1 MARSHSYESFSMNLL
16 KWKATALLGCLSA
29 VCVAIVGAQPMSV
42 AFAATNEALDI
53 SFGGQFNDG
62 TNYNSAGEEVMN
74 GSLQIVG
81 NASGY
86 QNLDTQGMVLAGASQ
101 GLRFITTNAALA
113 LGDAD
118 GDVTTSFRAEVK
130 ATPTS
135 TQQNMGTVFSAG
147 GNIFMRYKNA
157 STLEWGF
164 ASHDGG
170 WHNHLAETPAPT
182 LNHEHIFQMEYL
194 YTPEQT
200 TMELFIDG
208 VSRGTAIASAAAAKI
223 GAANGESLRATYGF
237 GNEVNA
243 GGLTRGFV
251 GKLGALRIAS
261 VDSPWEFGAID
272 TNTLLH
278 VNFDGTAANGSYA
291 KSGSEIM
298 KGTLTLRRG
307 TQGPA
312 SGAVI
317 LTDAQSGV
325 HFEPTAGTFTL
336 GSGATIDEPVVAE
349 VRLTPSTPEAL
360 DTIIAI
366 GGNIFLR
373 YKDANTLEYGFS
385 YQDAAGTWA
394 DAKQEVSA
402 PSANEEHVYALA
414 YIPSD
419 THTRLMLSTDGHT
432 HTEVTA
438 AHKAALHAHSTGIVG
453 FGNEVHPDTNAARRG
468 LAGSISEARFA
479 HATANFTADE
489 FVLTAPVPCVVPD
502 DIQPANYIEVSAD
515 DCAALVEKKLSMLR
529 PTEKQARYL
538 DMEQIGFMHF
548 NMNTFTGSEW
558 GNGAETPADFNP
570 THLDTDQWAKAFA
583 DAGFKMVMITVKHHD
598 GFMLYD
604 SRYSEHDTGST
615 PSHVDVFR
623 SFADSM
629 RKYGVGVGIY
639 FSQADSKAERLGIFG
654 NGSPRQKRTIPTL
667 VDGDDRADKVASGE
681 LPTFTYQATDYGA
694 YFLNT
699 LYELLTEYGEI
710 EEVWFDGAQG
720 NTHNVETYDQAEF
733 YDMIQKL
740 QPGAVIANAANDA
753 RWVGNE
759 AGWARNAEWSPQVG
773 EIHTND
779 QGLLGRFALKPG
791 QSTGSYPNLGQFDGH
806 ANSVMNQVRS
816 GAVNTA
822 HWIPAEVDVR
832 NTGSWFWN
840 QGVQQRSVAEVVRY
854 YEESTGRNAMMLLN
868 VAPDNTGRFTDRD
881 IAQLQGFAAEI
892 RARYGTPDLALG
904 KPAKVIVGGQER
916 AAASETAVPS
926 LVDGSNLT
934 GYNSGSRTP
943 IYEVDFGAPTTFQ
956 YLVFG
961 ENSRAAGQQ
970 VSGFEVQVHS
980 GDGAWTKIAEAP
992 VIGNRR
998 NVALDAPVTADK
1010 IRLVITSARGPVDI
1024 SRFEV
1029 HARGNAALAGELQP
1043 RVIYLDTSAT
1053 AAGDGT
1059 KGAPM
1064 NSLQQLA
1071 ASGTLPP
1078 GSVIYVKAG
1087 TTVVGDQWPSGYGT
1101 AELPIT
1107 IAPYHDG
1114 QCYAGG
1120 VDFDIRFKENAAAAD
1135 TTALTPQA
1143 MLESS
1148 GLGAAGWR
1156 FATSA
1161 QPTKMASFVPQ
1172 TDMSAVASSE
1182 YSGARA
1188 TAAIDGNPNTWWE
1201 SNWNPKPTP
1210 RFPQHIVIDLGKEYS
1225 DLTSVHY
1232 TPRQNM
1238 ANSRAHEYDVY
1249 ISADTEFTEAEKVA
1263 SGALVNSAQTQ
1274 AISLGDEPVA
1284 GRYIKLVVKSE
1295 FGNGE
1300 TAGAAEI
1307 NVERVP
1313 VAPAAEAATL
1323 CKPAAPVKLSVPDEV
1338 MDVTVGTAI
1347 VPIQLGVEN
1356 GTITAVTGL
1365 PSGLSFDS
1373 QTNHIMGTPTAA
1385 VGEYVVTVS
1394 AAGQQGEP
1402 TMRTF
1407 TIRVKGAASE
1417 PVPGSGESS
1426 GNSKPSTGGTSTAS
1440 GTGTAGSSEVTT
1452 LGRQGDGGHRNGEK
1466 APQGAAP
1473 NLLHN
1478 LSNTGSQSVWAVLFA
1493 LLLVLGG
1500 GILIECTAARAR
1512 VHSTRS
1518 EDA

>member
-1 MARSHSYESFSMNLL
+1 MAGVRNDQLYQLRSSGTRRKANVINPHQSFSH
-16 KWKATALLGCLSA
+16 KRKASLILGILS
-29 VCVAIVGAQPMSV
+29 VLCVAIMGVQPV
-42 AFAATNEALDI
+42 PTAYAATDEALDI
-53 SFGGQFNDG
+53 GFGGQFNDG

-74 GSLQIVG
+74 GALQIVG

-101 GLRFITTNAALA
+101 GLRFVTSNQALA
-113 LGDAD
+113 LGEANGDA
-118 GDVTTSFRAEVK
+118 TTSFRTEIK
-130 ATPTS
+130 ATPTAA
-135 TQQNMGTVFSAG
+135 QQNMATLFSAG
-147 GNIFMRYKNA
+147 GNIFLRYKNA

-164 ASHDGG
+164 SSNSGG
-170 WHNHLAETPAPT
+170 WQNHVAETPAPV
-182 LNHEHIFQMEYL
+182 LGQVHIFQIEYRH
-194 YTPEQT
+194 TSGQT
-200 TMELFIDG
+200 AMELFVDG
-208 VSRGTAIASAAAAKI
+208 VSRGVASAEGKAAKI
-223 GAANGESLRATYGF
+223 GAAGSESLRSTYGF

-251 GKLGALRIAS
+251 GKLGALRVAS
-261 VDSPWEFGAID
+261 VDSPWEFGVID
-272 TNTLLH
+272 TSTLLH
-278 VNFDGTAANGSYA
+278 VSFDGTATGGSYA
-291 KSGSEIM
+291 KAGNEIM
-298 KGTLTLRRG
+298 KGTLTLRQG

-312 SGAVI
+312 NSAVT
-317 LTDAQSGV
+317 LTAAQSGV
-325 HFEPTAGTFTL
+325 HFVPTADTFTL
-336 GSGATIDEPVVAE
+336 GTGATIDEPVIAE
-349 VRLTPSTPEAL
+349 ARLASVTPETM

-385 YQDAAGTWA
+385 YQNADGAWS
-394 DAKQEVSA
+394 DAKHELPA
-402 PSANEEHVYALA
+402 PAASDEHVYALA
-414 YIPSD
+414 YIPGD
-419 THTRLMLSTDGHT
+419 AATRLALSIDGT
-432 HTEVTA
+432 AQADVTA
-438 AHKAALHAHSTGIVG
+438 SYKAALHPNPTGIVG
-453 FGNEVHPDTNAARRG
+453 FGNEVHPDTNAAQRG
-468 LAGSISEARFA
+468 LASSLSEVRFA
-479 HATANFTADE
+479 RTSADFTADD
-489 FVLTAPVPCVVPD
+489 FVLTPPVPCIVPND
-502 DIQPANYIEVSAD
+502 MQPANYIEVSAT
-515 DCAALVEKKLSMLR
+515 DCPALVEKKLSMLR

-558 GNGAETPADFNP
+558 GNGTETPADFNP
-570 THLDTDQWAKAFA
+570 TNLDTDQWAKAFA

-615 PSHVDVFR
+615 PSRVDVFR
-623 SFADSM
+623 LFADSM
-629 RKYGVGVGIY
+629 RKHGVGVGIY

-654 NGSPRQKRTIPTL
+654 NGSQRQTRTIPTL
-667 VDGDDRADKVASGE
+667 VEDDDRAEKVASGE

-816 GAVNTA
+816 GAVNVA

-840 QGVQQRSVAEVVRY
+840 RGVQQRSVSEVVRY
-854 YEESTGRNAMMLLN
+854 YEESTGRNAMLLLN

-881 IAQLQGFAAEI
+881 LAQLQGFAAEI
-892 RARYGTPDLALG
+892 QARYGTPDLALG
-904 KPAKVIVGGQER
+904 KPAKLIVGGQER
-916 AAASETAVPS
+916 AAGSETAVPS

-961 ENSRAAGQQ
+961 ENSREAGQQ
-970 VSGFEVQVHS
+970 VSGFEVQVQS

-998 NVALDAPVTADK
+998 NVVLNAPVTADK

-1029 HARGNAALAGELQP
+1029 HARGVSSVLASGVQP
-1043 RVIYLDTSAT
+1043 KTVYLDTSAAT
-1053 AAGDGT
+1053 PGT
-1059 KGAPM
+1059 GSKDSPF

-1071 ASGTLPP
+1071 LAGTLGP

-1087 TTVVGDQWPSGYGT
+1087 TTVVGSQWPSGYGT

-1107 IAPYHDG
+1107 IAPYHEG

-1120 VDFDIRFKENAAAAD
+1120 EDFGIRFKD
-1135 TTALTPQA
+1135 TAEVEDGDALTPEA
-1143 MLESS
+1143 MLEST
-1148 GLGAAGWR
+1148 GLATAGWR

-1161 QPTKMASFVPQ
+1161 KPSAVPVFVAQ
-1172 TDMSAVASSE
+1172 TDMSATASSE
-1182 YSGARA
+1182 YSSARA
-1188 TAAIDGNPNTWWE
+1188 TAAIDGNPSTWWE
-1201 SNWNPKPTP
+1201 TDWNAATRPNP
-1210 RFPQHIVIDLGKEYS
+1210 RFPQHIVLDLGAEYS
-1225 DLTSVHY
+1225 DLTALHY

-1238 ANSRAHEYDVY
+1238 ANSRANEYDVY
-1249 ISADTEFTEAEKVA
+1249 LSADNTFSEDEKVA
-1263 SGALVNSAQTQ
+1263 SGALVNSAQPQ
-1274 AISLGDEPVA
+1274 AISLGDVPAA
-1284 GRYIKLVVKSE
+1284 GRYIKLVIKSE

-1300 TAGAAEI
+1300 TAGAAEL
-1307 NVERVP
+1307 NVERAP
-1313 VAPAAEAATL
+1313 VAPAAETATL
-1323 CKPAAPVKLSVPDEV
+1323 CAAPPTPDDPDTPGGDEPGG
-1338 MDVTVGTAI
+1338 DEPGGSEHGDSESGEGEASSGDGHESI
-1347 VPIQLGVEN
+1347 VL
-1356 GTITAVTGL
+1356 
-1365 PSGLSFDS
+1365 
-1373 QTNHIMGTPTAA
+1373 
-1385 VGEYVVTVS
+1385 
-1394 AAGQQGEP
+1394 
-1402 TMRTF
+1402 
-1407 TIRVKGAASE
+1407 
-1417 PVPGSGESS
+1417 PGSGDKDD
-1426 GNSKPSTGGTSTAS
+1426 N
-1440 GTGTAGSSEVTT
+1440 GTATEPQIARMPDTG
-1452 LGRQGDGGHRNGEK
+1452 NGVWYLIVIVF
-1466 APQGAAP
+1466 ATIGLGAAM
-1473 NLLHN
+1473 
-1478 LSNTGSQSVWAVLFA
+1478 LSHSQRNKAVA
-1493 LLLVLGG
+1493 SPQ
-1500 GILIECTAARAR
+1500 A
-1512 VHSTRS
+1512 
-1518 EDA
+1518 